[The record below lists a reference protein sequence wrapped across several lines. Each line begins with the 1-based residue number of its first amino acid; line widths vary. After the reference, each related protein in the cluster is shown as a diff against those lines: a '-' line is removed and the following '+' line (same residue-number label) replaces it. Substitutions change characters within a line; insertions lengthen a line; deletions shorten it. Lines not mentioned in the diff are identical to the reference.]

1 MIKTIT
7 PVMVVIFLE
16 LVKIYIGSLILGIIA
31 DGSSMF
37 LLHWLIVIMR
47 HITTWLRLEICTRC
61 NAWDKY
67 KSRVP
72 CVMLGTSISLLC
84 QVLCLGQV

>member
-47 HITTWLRLEICTRC
+47 HITT
-61 NAWDKY
+61 
-67 KSRVP
+67 
-72 CVMLGTSISLLC
+72 
-84 QVLCLGQV
+84 